1 MLSKMV
7 VVGAYQRKLEEIAAH
22 PNVDLTV
29 IVPPYWQEEV
39 RRLELERSHTA
50 GYRLEVLPVAFNGH
64 FHVYF
69 YRGLG
74 RRLKELRPDVLH
86 VDEEA
91 YNLATWLAFRAGRPV
106 GARCLFVTW
115 QNIARTYPPPFRWF
129 EQAVYR
135 QAAYAL
141 CANAESTVVLRSKGY
156 TGPLAVFP
164 QMGVDPAVFCPD
176 PANLPPSPSLPGKG
190 VQLPP
195 LLTGEGPGPWSGEAG
210 ERFAIGFFGR
220 LVEQKGLLVLLDA
233 LAGLDAPWHLYL
245 VGDGPLRP
253 ALEARVAALG
263 LTGRV
268 TFDPGVPSAQ
278 MPTYLRRM
286 DAVVLPSL
294 TRPNWKEQF
303 GRILIEAMSCGVPV
317 VGSDSG
323 EIPHVIGAA
332 GLIAR
337 EGDAADWRDKLAR
350 LAADPAL
357 RAALGRAG
365 RERVLAHY
373 TQAAVAA
380 QTVLVYRAVA
390 ASSEPDAHLEQ
401 LEN

>member
-1 MLSKMV
+1 MRIVMLSKMV

-22 PNVDLTV
+22 PGIDLTV

-39 RRLELERSHTA
+39 RRLELERSHTE

-64 FHVYF
+64 FHIYF

-74 RRLKELRPDVLH
+74 ARLRELRPDVLH

-91 YNLATWLAFRAGRPV
+91 YNLATWLAFRAGRRV
-106 GARCLFVTW
+106 GARGLFVTW
-115 QNIARTYPPPFRWF
+115 QNIARSYPPPFRWF
-129 EQAVYR
+129 ERSVYR

-141 CANAESTVVLRSKGY
+141 CANAESADVLRAKGY
-156 TGPLAVFP
+156 AGPLAVFP
-164 QMGVDPAVFCPD
+164 QMGVDPAVFCPREETRF
-176 PANLPPSPSLPGKG
+176 P
-190 VQLPP
+190 
-195 LLTGEGPGPWSGEAG
+195 EGPRSEAKRG
-210 ERFAIGFFGR
+210 RGNGFLISFFGR

-253 ALEARVAALG
+253 ALEARVAGLG
-263 LTGRV
+263 LAGRV

-278 MPTYLRRM
+278 MPAYLRRM

-317 VGSDSG
+317 IGSDSG
-323 EIPHVIGAA
+323 EIPHVIGQA
-332 GLIAR
+332 GLIAC
-337 EGDAADWRDKLAR
+337 EGDVADWRDKLAR

-357 RAALGRAG
+357 RATLGRAG

-380 QTVLVYRAVA
+380 ETVRVYQALAPRPQV
-390 ASSEPDAHLEQ
+390 
-401 LEN
+401 

>member
-22 PNVDLTV
+22 PNLDLTV

-91 YNLATWLAFRAGRPV
+91 YNLATWLAFRAGRAA

-115 QNIARTYPPPFRWF
+115 QNIARNYPPPFRWF

-141 CANAESTVVLRSKGY
+141 CANAESAAVLRSKGY

-176 PANLPPSPSLPGKG
+176 PVAPKDAAHF
-190 VQLPP
+190 V
-195 LLTGEGPGPWSGEAG
+195 
-210 ERFAIGFFGR
+210 IGFFGR

-233 LAGLDAPWHLYL
+233 LAGLDAPWRLYL

-278 MPTYLRRM
+278 MPAYLRRM

-332 GLIAR
+332 GLVAR
-337 EGDAADWRDKLAR
+337 EGDAADWRARLAR

-380 QTVLVYRAVA
+380 QTVRVYRAVVA
-390 ASSEPDAHLEQ
+390 GSEPVPILSNLKTGLPDL
-401 LEN
+401 